1 MEFIKN
7 VLTGELT
14 GKISIAIE
22 CDNIHCYPEVFNEIR
37 KITTYITID
46 TKQFE
51 KLETEYRALVQENE
65 EKLHNYKDCYT
76 NNLSCDFEPCREYK
90 SELNS
95 KYIEQQ

>member
-14 GKISIAIE
+14 GEIEIILDSSNIHSYARGGKIRSYIAIDSKE
-22 CDNIHCYPEVFNEIR
+22 
-37 KITTYITID
+37 
-46 TKQFE
+46 FE
-51 KLETEYRALVQENE
+51 KLETEYRALVLERE
-65 EKLHNYKDCYT
+65 EQLHNYQDCYT
-76 NNLSCDFEPCREYK
+76 NNPSCDFEPCREYK